1 MLDADTQPSLTKRDI
16 YTTSG
21 TQLGKSTNGLSSI
34 RKLIND
40 DDNDSIDDNASTST
54 IDTTGCHPAYA
65 ASTIPS
71 DVSPIRTTNATTI
84 EKLPSISSLHSY
96 TSISTSQFSHYTFS
110 QDQFFRTHGYSS
122 SSSAS
127 SCSTASFDSNT
138 GTCRNDSLSF
148 DLSTNDSLQSYWD
161 DQAINFYYQ
170 VIHPTLPILPHSKL
184 KLKAWLSNCQDT
196 SLSSALLSGILGISK
211 LSSSTCAT
219 SLFAETPVTSSTNSS
234 PEAISIHKSKVLN
247 AVLSVL
253 ADSKELESFSSS
265 QKGVFV
271 VLLVFLFLFT
281 NDSFWLGSAVS
292 TIYGINSEF
301 GKDYNGNGNDNPNSN
316 HQTIL
321 KKSDNII
328 FTETDFRTHF
338 RRMFLILVIL
348 DCLNNAS
355 TRQPTLFSEN
365 AIDFDETR
373 DLSVFAGSQS
383 GIYMTKLCL
392 IFRNAENVK
401 HHERNSLFRQ
411 QTLCFDPMRLTNSIH
426 GLLTELEDIKLEI
439 ENLWDSAPILK
450 AVYYSVEISV
460 LALNF
465 MLYSV
470 SGNHSTSDLNNK
482 CFINASRMLETLQEL
497 SAILVSPLISSSVL
511 VPHFYS
517 IVIDNVCRL
526 AQILEPRV
534 NAEGLPF
541 GPLHLFSI
549 QNWDPKY
556 KNHKSTES
564 VSGVSSQTGN
574 VNNKQNENVKNTH
587 SCSYENV
594 SLLQT
599 NTLKLLDDLLLISTV
614 KESNLSELQ
623 SCKSFPKVNQLSV
636 SLFSKNDG
644 QLVQKLCSTKI
655 SLQSIMN
662 VNQQTNQPPQ
672 PQSAPHPNAYNIS
685 YSTAHHQ
692 FKYDDKQP
700 KHVDPY
706 AADCLPAQSHLQ
718 PNTNK
723 VSIKSLSSP
732 VEGSKIESSP
742 TRIFSNSAS
751 TFLPAPHLSRPKAL
765 SGVQNT
771 ALDGL
776 ASWAT
781 ESNSSQG
788 VFASN
793 IN

>member
-1 MLDADTQPSLTKRDI
+1 M
-16 YTTSG
+16 
-21 TQLGKSTNGLSSI
+21 
-34 RKLIND
+34 ND

-54 IDTTGCHPAYA
+54 IETIGCHPAYA
-65 ASTIPS
+65 ASTISS
-71 DVSPIRTTNATTI
+71 DTSPIRTTNATVI
-84 EKLPSISSLHSY
+84 EKLPSISSIHPY
-96 TSISTSQFSHYTFS
+96 TSVSTSQFSPYTSS
-110 QDQFFRTHGYSS
+110 QDHLFRTHGYFS

-138 GTCRNDSLSF
+138 GTSGNDSLSF
-148 DLSTNDSLQSYWD
+148 DLSTNDYPQSYWD

-184 KLKAWLSNCQDT
+184 KLKAWLSNCQDN

-219 SLFAETPVTSSTNSS
+219 SLFAETPVTSSTNSFS
-234 PEAISIHKSKVLN
+234 EAISIHKSQVLN

-253 ADSKELESFSSS
+253 TDSNSLGSFNSS
-265 QKGVFV
+265 QKGIFV
-271 VLLVFLFLFT
+271 VLLVFLYLFT
-281 NDSFWLGSAVS
+281 NESFWLGSAVS

-301 GKDYNGNGNDNPNSN
+301 GKDYNGNSNDNLNSN

-321 KKSDNII
+321 KKSDNTI
-328 FTETDFRTHF
+328 FTETDFKTHF
-338 RRMFLILVIL
+338 RRLFFILVIL

-355 TRQPTLFSEN
+355 TRQLMLFSEN

-373 DLSVFAGSQS
+373 DLSVFTGSRS
-383 GIYMTKLCL
+383 GIFMTKLCL

-401 HHERNSLFRQ
+401 HHERNTLFRQ
-411 QTLCFDPMRLTNSIH
+411 QTLCFDPMRLTNSILD
-426 GLLTELEDIKLEI
+426 LLTELEDIKLEI

-450 AVYYSVEISV
+450 AMYYSVEISV

-470 SGNHSTSDLNNK
+470 PGNEPTSDLNNK
-482 CFINASRMLETLQEL
+482 CFINASQMLETLQEL
-497 SAILVSPLISSSVL
+497 SVILVSPLISTSVL

-517 IVIDNVCRL
+517 IVVDNVCRL

-541 GPLHLFSI
+541 SSLHLFSI
-549 QNWDPKY
+549 QNWDPEY
-556 KNHKSTES
+556 KKHRPAES
-564 VSGVSSQTGN
+564 VSTVSSQTAN
-574 VNNKQNENVKNTH
+574 DNDQQNEKVKNTRL
-587 SCSYENV
+587 CSSENV

-599 NTLKLLDDLLLISTV
+599 NTLKLLDDLLFISTA
-614 KESNLSELQ
+614 KELNISELQ

-636 SLFSKNDG
+636 LLFSKNDG

-662 VNQQTNQPPQ
+662 VNQQTNQLSQ
-672 PQSAPHPNAYNIS
+672 PQSASHHNAYKIS
-685 YSTAHHQ
+685 YSTSHHQ

-700 KHVDPY
+700 KHVDSY
-706 AADCLPAQSHLQ
+706 AADCLPAQSHRQ

-723 VSIKSLSSP
+723 VSIQSLSSP
-732 VEGSKIESSP
+732 VDRSKIESSP
-742 TRIFSNSAS
+742 TCIFSNSTS
-751 TFLPAPHLSRPKAL
+751 TFLPAPHLSRSKAL
-765 SGVQNT
+765 SVVQNT
-771 ALDGL
+771 TLDGL
-776 ASWAT
+776 ASWAI

-788 VFASN
+788 IFASN
-793 IN
+793 IS